1 MKKLTPPSF
10 LMLGMRRL
18 GPRFGIRTLN
28 AGAVALAATAALV
41 VAATG
46 ALALSSKI
54 VNFTSPS
61 GNIGCNIIV
70 GLPEGGNGIRCDIKV
85 HTFKIPKP
93 HPACKLAF
101 GDSLEVGTSG
111 KAGPVCHGDTVFE
124 PGEGKLAYGKSKT
137 LDHFTCTSA
146 ISGMTCTNTKT
157 RHGFFISKAAYR
169 LF

>member
-1 MKKLTPPSF
+1 
-10 LMLGMRRL
+10 MLGLRRL
-18 GPRFGIRTLN
+18 GPRFGIGTLTLG
-28 AGAVALAATAALV
+28 AGALAAMAALV
-41 VAATG
+41 LAPPG

-61 GNIGCNIIV
+61 GNIGCSIIV

-85 HTFKIPKP
+85 HTFKIPQP

-101 GDSLEVGTSG
+101 GDSLEVGPSG
-111 KAGPVCHGDTVFE
+111 EAGPVCHGDTVFE

-137 LDHFTCTSA
+137 LDDFTCASA
-146 ISGMTCTNTKT
+146 ISGMTCANTMT
-157 RHGFFISKAAYR
+157 RHGFFISRATYR